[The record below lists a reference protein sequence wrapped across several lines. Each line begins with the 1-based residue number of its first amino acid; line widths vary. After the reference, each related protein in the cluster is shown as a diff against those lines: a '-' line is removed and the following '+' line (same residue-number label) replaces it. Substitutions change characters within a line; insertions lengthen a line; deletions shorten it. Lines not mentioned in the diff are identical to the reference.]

1 MKQIINYTKNHYL
14 KLMFFLT
21 IGFFYSV
28 GLAQSSFTLT
38 DYIDAYKEIAM
49 EEMQKTGIPASIKLG
64 QGILESGFGNSDL
77 AMVANNHF
85 GIKCHGWTGRTFY
98 KDDDHVN
105 ECFRAYDDP
114 RQSFRDH
121 SEFLT
126 GRPRYASLFELDI
139 LDYKGWARGLSKAG
153 YATNPRYPQLLIG
166 VIERNRLYEFD
177 QQVVSG
183 GDFLA
188 HRRSNS
194 SVRGGESS
202 SGNPGSDFSSVGLG
216 RNVMENNRIRY
227 VLAKQGDTP
236 QSIARDT
243 GIWEWEIYR
252 YNELEKSDILK
263 EGQIVYLQPK
273 RRNTKQNW
281 HVVQEGETMYEIS
294 QKYGLKLNVLHRR
307 NSIPVGAEP
316 EPGIRLK
323 LRWSLFKD

>member
-1 MKQIINYTKNHYL
+1 MKQVKKNIAGNIFKLLILAII
-14 KLMFFLT
+14 
-21 IGFFYSV
+21 
-28 GLAQSSFTLT
+28 GLLPWSGMAQSSYTLT
-38 DYIDAYKEIAM
+38 EYIDNYKNIAM
-49 EEMQKTGIPASIKLG
+49 QEMKETGIPASIKLG

-77 AMVANNHF
+77 ATIANNHF
-85 GIKCHGWTGRTFY
+85 GIKCHGWSGRTFY

-126 GRPRYASLFELDI
+126 GRSRYGFLFELDI
-139 LDYKGWARGLSKAG
+139 LDYKAWARGLSEAG

-166 VIERNRLYEFD
+166 VIERNQLYEFD

-183 GDFLA
+183 GEILA
-188 HRRSNS
+188 QRNPDTSVTGNGSS
-194 SVRGGESS
+194 SVNS
-202 SGNPGSDFSSVGLG
+202 GSDFSSVGFG
-216 RNVMENNRIRY
+216 RHIMENNRIRY
-227 VLAKQGDTP
+227 VLAKHGDTP
-236 QSIARDT
+236 QLIARET
-243 GIWEWEIYR
+243 GIWEWEVYR

-294 QKYGLKLNVLHRR
+294 QRYGLKLNVLHRR
-307 NSIPVGAEP
+307 NSIPFGVEP

>member
-1 MKQIINYTKNHYL
+1 MRQVIKSINDNH
-14 KLMFFLT
+14 LMSIFFAIAVL
-21 IGFFYSV
+21 FHFVSV
-28 GLAQSSFTLT
+28 AQNSFTLS
-38 DYIDAYKEIAM
+38 DYIDTYKGIAI

-77 AMVANNHF
+77 ALVANNHF

-114 RQSFRDH
+114 RQSFKDH

-126 GRPRYASLFELDI
+126 GRPRYAFLFELDI
-139 LDYKGWARGLSKAG
+139 LDYKAWARGLSRAG

-183 GDFLA
+183 GGLLA
-188 HRRSNS
+188 ERNHNT
-194 SVRGGESS
+194 SVSDSGGT
-202 SGNPGSDFSSVGLG
+202 SGNNSNDFSSVGFG
-216 RNVMENNRIRY
+216 RNIMENNRIRY

-243 GIWEWEIYR
+243 GVWEWEIYR
-252 YNELEKSDILK
+252 YNELEKSDIVK
-263 EGQIVYLQPK
+263 DGQIVYLQPK

-294 QKYGLKLNVLHRR
+294 QKYGLKQNVLHRR
-307 NSIPVGAEP
+307 NSIPKGTNP
-316 EPGIRLK
+316 EPGTRLK
-323 LRWSLFKD
+323 LRWSLLAN